1 MILQALCDYY
11 ERKPDLPRLGF
22 ETKAIQFVIELNPAG
37 QLVQIEDT
45 RHTEGKKKVARN
57 FLVPQGV
64 KRASGIAAN
73 R

>member
-22 ETKAIQFVIELNPAG
+22 ETKAIPFVIEINSAG

-45 RHTEGKKKVARN
+45 SLN
-57 FLVPQGV
+57 F
-64 KRASGIAAN
+64 A
-73 R
+73 